1 MVVTAQD
8 LQATGPAAAPGALRA
23 LSRTFPSVGR
33 HLAVLDGLR
42 GIAVLI
48 VILSHASLL
57 DIHMIG
63 IDMSGTGKAGVWLFF
78 VLSAFLLTH
87 QFLQLDAAGTL
98 DARAWTRYAWRRLL
112 RIYPLYLVFLLVCWL
127 SPLADLMG
135 PMSAGDVLRHLAVVE
150 GRWHT
155 WSIAVEMKFYV
166 LLPLLVLAYVHAA
179 RRSLLLATALAS
191 AGVALR
197 EWLAPPFDVDA
208 LRTYVAIF
216 LVGSWAAVAHHHAAR
231 REWTARMRTL
241 AGAAAVAVFVLAFAM
256 TPSLWS
262 LIVGRAVPLQ
272 HWHQAYTVFALLWA
286 ALLLCLLQGPRLLQA
301 VFAWLPLRVLGVVSF
316 SAYLWHGLVLANLGW
331 LPEDAHPAVRGAMV
345 FGAIVVSAVASY
357 LLIERPFL
365 VRRSRAAT
373 AGRAKDAGPAKP
385 TSPD

>member
-8 LQATGPAAAPGALRA
+8 LQAAGPAAAPGALRA

-78 VLSAFLLTH
+78 VLSAFLLMH

-135 PMSAGDVLRHLAVVE
+135 PMSSGDVLRHLAVVE

-155 WSIAVEMKFYV
+155 WSIAVEMKSYV
-166 LLPLLVLAYVHAA
+166 LLPLLVLAYVHVA
-179 RRSLLLATALAS
+179 RRSLLLATLLTA

-231 REWTARMRTL
+231 REWPARVRTL
-241 AGAAAVAVFVLAFAM
+241 AGATAIAVFALAFAM

-262 LIVGRAVPLQ
+262 LVVGRTLPLQ
-272 HWHQAYTVFALLWA
+272 HWHQAYTLFAALWA
-286 ALLLCLLQGPRLLQA
+286 TLLLCLLQGPRLLQA

-331 LPEDAHPAVRGAMV
+331 LPDGAHPAVRGALV
-345 FGAIVVSAVASY
+345 FGAIVVSAALSY
-357 LLIERPFL
+357 LVIERPFL
-365 VRRSRAAT
+365 VRRSRASVVA
-373 AGRAKDAGPAKP
+373 RARAEDPARAHGPV
-385 TSPD
+385 